1 MDQKFS
7 LARNHKFRSKIDYSS
22 PRLMITYQITF
33 LVDFQ
38 IVRMCTFC
46 PDSYSF
52 DQKCIHKANLMRDI
66 EIVPKLFRTKIWT
79 PAYSVPNK
87 LHIGVNLVFS
97 IMDGDHMAKTT
108 KVKER
113 LRESLK
119 LLNFTPDST
128 KERLLLIF
136 KVNFISNQGYM
147 DQRALGS
154 LF

>member
-1 MDQKFS
+1 
-7 LARNHKFRSKIDYSS
+7 
-22 PRLMITYQITF
+22 
-33 LVDFQ
+33 
-38 IVRMCTFC
+38 MCTFC
-46 PDSYSF
+46 PDPYSF
-52 DQKCIHKANLMRDI
+52 DQKCIHKTNLMRDI

-128 KERLLLIF
+128 KERLLLISF
-136 KVNFISNQGYM
+136 SKSISFRIRDTWSPCHGPKSPWIPVLNLFTLLIERSLKSFERNNDFI
-147 DQRALGS
+147 LI
-154 LF
+154 